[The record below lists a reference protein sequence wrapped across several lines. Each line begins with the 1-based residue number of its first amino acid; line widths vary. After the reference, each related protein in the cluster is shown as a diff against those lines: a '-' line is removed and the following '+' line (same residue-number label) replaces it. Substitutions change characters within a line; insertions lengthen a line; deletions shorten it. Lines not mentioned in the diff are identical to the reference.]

1 MIFLRSLVMAFSCF
15 SRVPMP
21 HVEWKPE
28 SMRYMMCFFPFVGLV
43 IGALIA
49 LWVFVCSVL
58 FFDELLMAAGVTV
71 IPLLVTGGIHM
82 DGFCDVVDAQASHA
96 EPVRKREILK
106 DPHTGAFAIIAAV
119 TYVVAYFA
127 FASQLDFM
135 YAAVLI
141 CGMHCVSRCLSGVAT
156 VAFPKSSKTG
166 MLATFGKSAEKK
178 QSLAILIVEF
188 MAFSA
193 AMIWALPAIGALMLA
208 CDGIVLVIVYWFA
221 RIQFGGMSGDL
232 AGWFLQVSELAML
245 VCLVVGMRV
254 MLLV

>member
-1 MIFLRSLVMAFSCF
+1 MTFLRSLVMAFSCF

-28 SMRYMMCFFPFVGLV
+28 SMRYMMCFFPFIGLV
-43 IGALIA
+43 IGALIT
-49 LWVFVCSVL
+49 LWVFVCDAL
-58 FFDELLMAAGVTV
+58 LFDELLMAAGVTV

-96 EPVRKREILK
+96 EPARKREILK
-106 DPHTGAFAIIAAV
+106 DPHTGAFAIIAVVA
-119 TYVVAYFA
+119 YVVAYFA
-127 FASQLDFM
+127 FASQLDFAR
-135 YAAVLI
+135 AALLI

-156 VAFPKSSKTG
+156 VAFPRSSETG

-178 QSLAILIVEF
+178 RSLAILIVEF
-188 MAFSA
+188 VVFSA
-193 AMIWALPAIGALMLA
+193 AMVWASPVVGAAMLA
-208 CDGIVLVIVYWFA
+208 CDVIVLVIVYWFA

-232 AGWFLQVSELAML
+232 AGWFLQVAELAML
-245 VCLVVGMRV
+245 VCLVVSMRV